1 MYWNRSKKDNEGDP
15 VVEDEEPREF
25 DDEETR
31 EIGEDKFNHVIKNI
45 ESWPSV
51 EVFYKGQDYLPGG
64 FLQIRANIAFD
75 KLHNS

>member
-31 EIGEDKFNHVIKNI
+31 EIGEDKFNHVIKKN
-45 ESWPSV
+45 
-51 EVFYKGQDYLPGG
+51 
-64 FLQIRANIAFD
+64 R
-75 KLHNS
+75 KLA